1 MVAAARVATSL
12 SAARSVSATNAGSS
26 WDLFEIGSG
35 TGLRR
40 RFRRS
45 PHLDPFADLARMG
58 SRGNPH
64 DRGRYRDRW
73 QEQNWVLALRR
84 LIFHDPGNRRL
95 SCECPVRRK
104 HGAVLGAIKT
114 KPLRGGLKARLDSP
128 CAQRPSV
135 RRPGRRNGHSNRTK
149 KLLSRARL

>member
-1 MVAAARVATSL
+1 MRTISAAEGQAAAI
-12 SAARSVSATNAGSS
+12 VS
-26 WDLFEIGSG
+26 E
-35 TGLRR
+35 
-40 RFRRS
+40 
-45 PHLDPFADLARMG
+45 PHY
-58 SRGNPH
+58 
-64 DRGRYRDRW
+64 RGRYRDRW

-135 RRPGRRNGHSNRTK
+135 RRPGRRNGYSNRTK
-149 KLLSRARL
+149 KLALLNEQSQIVIFGCIRRRD